1 MISIHSGVYDYR
13 RSFVVADKTQSVIKE
28 MNLVQLAQKSILH
41 SGGILV
47 YFDNDLHARD
57 AAAQLTTLA
66 CRLSAQA
73 YLNIEYGQV
82 AAQWAVHL
90 SASAQ
95 LIDITPG
102 FDTTGI
108 SHALC
113 LDVLNRATDLD
124 LEILLAMARSPV
136 AFCFPS
142 VQELESGIRVR
153 RFAAQA
159 ARQAELSFDTEG
171 LERPREYWTYRPE
184 TSFTLL
190 PDVSII
196 DALVHT
202 IQPALSGVT
211 YTFSCFRASEY
222 ILLLALALELREV
235 HPFLHAQL
243 EARWSRRAMMSEE
256 FQAVFLREYGSIRD
270 PLPLKYYV
278 PGERIWFR
286 NPHERSSDVMGY
298 EGSWL
303 YYLGAGLFNN
313 FWKRK
318 TPYTLVTKCLEIY
331 HWRHGVAQDCTGK
344 LIMDESIVEQ
354 RVEQSLR
361 DPTEVSRIMKR
372 MMRYRDPGGVY
383 AQGGCIDATRES
395 MRCLYPQTS
404 DIIIPA

>member
-1 MISIHSGVYDYR
+1 MQPIHAS
-13 RSFVVADKTQSVIKE
+13 
-28 MNLVQLAQKSILH
+28 LVD

-47 YFDNDLHARD
+47 YYDNDLHARD
-57 AAAQLTTLA
+57 AVSQLSA
-66 CRLSAQA
+66 FASRLGAQA
-73 YLNIEYGQV
+73 YLNIQYAQV
-82 AAQWAVHL
+82 DGQWAAHL
-90 SASAQ
+90 GASER
-95 LIDITPG
+95 LRDITPD
-102 FDTTGI
+102 FDTTAI
-108 SHALC
+108 SHALS
-113 LDVLNRATDLD
+113 LDVLNQAKDLD

-142 VQELESGIRVR
+142 IQELESGIRVR

-171 LERPREYWTYRPE
+171 LERPREYWTYHPE

-202 IQPALSGVT
+202 IQPALSGAT

-235 HPFLHAQL
+235 HPAMHAQL

-256 FQAVFLREYGSIRD
+256 FQSVFLREYGSIRD
-270 PLPLKYYV
+270 PIPLKYYV

-286 NPHERSSDVMGY
+286 NPHEPSSDVMGY

-331 HWRHGVAQDCTGK
+331 HWRHGVGHDCTGK
-344 LIMDESIVEQ
+344 LIMDESVVEQ
-354 RVEQSLR
+354 RVSQSLL
-361 DPTEVSRIMKR
+361 DPSEVRRIMTI

-383 AQGGCIDATRES
+383 AEGGCIDATRES

-404 DIIIPA
+404 DIVIPG